1 MKRQEQKLFLKM
13 RKKANDFDNKIKN
26 QSKNALNYFFSFL
39 HFIEAKKK

>member
-1 MKRQEQKLFLKM
+1 M